1 MKIPHHLRE
10 HISPQM
16 SREIRLATARGEVSL
31 EPRDLVVA
39 LFILGYDKERD
50 VALAARR
57 RFSDLP
63 TDTILTALE
72 GTVDPLILRTIA
84 VTHAVDEAV
93 LLMIALHSD
102 IDDKT
107 LAMLAAKGPEGV
119 VDIIAKNGEI
129 LRAHPSIIKALKTN
143 PNLSKAS
150 LAKAET
156 LLHPPED
163 DGGEGGGEV
172 SRESGITDVDVDE
185 PDEEK
190 STYERIKGMNVA
202 EKVKAALLG
211 NKEVR
216 DMLIKANNP
225 MISSAVLRNPRI
237 TEEELV
243 RVANSREAS
252 DQMLRVIAGNK
263 KYLKNYAIKLG
274 MVTNPKTPL
283 HYSLKFI
290 NALHAKDL
298 KNIAKSRNVPGAIA
312 RAARRIMDRKG
323 IS

>member
-1 MKIPHHLRE
+1 MKIPRHLRE
-10 HISPQM
+10 HISPQI

-50 VALAARR
+50 VASAARR
-57 RFSDLP
+57 RFSDLR

-143 PNLSKAS
+143 PNLSKAT
-150 LAKAET
+150 LAKAE
-156 LLHPPED
+156 LLIHPPED
-163 DGGEGGGEV
+163 DGGEV

-237 TEEELV
+237 TEEELI